1 MSSFG
6 QLADRV
12 ESVLHGYTENSE
24 PTTWITAAITT
35 ATTTTFSVY
44 DSSVLGRGYAQIGD
58 EMFFINNTDNVNN
71 QLVLPPWGRG
81 QRNTTAT
88 THAINT
94 KVVGSPI
101 FPRQEIK
108 NAINNTLDA
117 MYPSVFAVG
126 SYELPFVAART
137 TYALPSDFQD
147 VLSVSYSTVG
157 PTKEWMPV
165 RAYTIDRTA
174 ETDEFSTGKT
184 ISVYA
189 GIVPGQTI
197 HVTYSKR
204 PTLLVNNSDD
214 YATVSGMP
222 SYSEDVVIYG
232 AAFRM
237 ISFLDPSRLGPQSAM
252 ADALDGVRPAGSG
265 QNASRF
271 LYNIYQQRLNEVA
284 SNQRR
289 QYPIRSHYQR

>member
-24 PTTWITAAITT
+24 PTTWLTAAV
-35 ATTTTFSVY
+35 TTTTGITFSVH
-44 DSSVLGRGYAQIGD
+44 DASVLGRGFAQVDD
-58 EMFFINNTDNVNN
+58 EIFFIHTTDNVNN
-71 QLVLPPWGRG
+71 TISLATWGRG
-81 QRNTTAT
+81 QRGTTAT
-88 THAINT
+88 THAVNA
-94 KVVGSPI
+94 KVTGSPI

-117 MYPSVFAVG
+117 MFPAVFAVG
-126 SYELPFVAART
+126 THDFDYVAART
-137 TYALPSDFQD
+137 TYELPSDFQD
-147 VLSVSYSTVG
+147 VLTLSYSLVG
-157 PTKEWMPV
+157 PSKEWFPA
-165 RAYTIDRTA
+165 RSYTVDRNADTTA
-174 ETDEFSTGKT
+174 FTSGKS
-184 ISVYA
+184 ISVYSN
-189 GIVPGQTI
+189 IVPGQTV

-204 PTLLVNNSDD
+204 PTLMVNDSDD
-214 YATVSGMP
+214 FETVTGMP

-284 SNQRR
+284 GNQRR